1 MPFSRTHSIAKAF
14 LICLITAGLAYACS
28 PSEKQPDTLDA
39 VNHEVKFDSL
49 HKPVIDGMVDSIN
62 AGLRKVGPPQQLAFP
77 LYNEKDTMLYWILDN
92 QSARISIEFSKGTE
106 VMWPTF
112 FVFKGDLV
120 FVRYRYANYDT
131 TVSKVFEHMIYLKDG
146 EVAYCEERG
155 QNMAKGDVPA
165 SLRIQP
171 YTMSTRT
178 TAEIKAEYSDYWEA
192 VKAHMQKNGV
202 LPDFIKR

>member
-1 MPFSRTHSIAKAF
+1 MNFSRTQSILKTLLF
-14 LICLITAGLAYACS
+14 CLITICIAHSCS
-28 PSEKQPDTLDA
+28 SSEKQADSADTANQVL
-39 VNHEVKFDSL
+39 KFDSL
-49 HKPVIDGMVDSIN
+49 QKPAIQGMVDSIN

-92 QSARISIEFSKGTE
+92 QSARISIEFTKGTE
-106 VMWPTF
+106 VIWPTF
-112 FVFKGDLV
+112 FVYKGELV
-120 FVRYRYANYDT
+120 FVRYRYVDYDT
-131 TVSKVFEHMIYLKDG
+131 TDSKAFECMIYLKDD
-146 EVAYCEERG
+146 EVVYCEERG
-155 QNMAKGDVPA
+155 KNMAEGDVPG

-178 TAEIKAEYSDYWEA
+178 TAEIKAEYTDYWEA